1 MCLPF
6 NKQIFNWELGIN
18 YKMPIVSCSVP
29 CGGVEVIK
37 VGDPQPS
44 KETGDNQNGEVVVV
58 DEDED
63 EDEDLLFGKKLRKE
77 TNHVSEDRVHDSNWN
92 DVVDEDEDEDED
104 LLFGKTQKLRKET
117 NHVSEDRV
125 HDSNRNDVVDE
136 DEDEDE
142 DLLFGKTQKLQKGTN
157 HVAEDRVHDS
167 NRNDAIHFVVSPTSK
182 DSDDDLS
189 IIGSVSFPLVE
200 RKQSNSKRV
209 RRKPARKTQSDM
221 KSFLTK

>member
-104 LLFGKTQKLRKET
+104 LLFGKTQKL
-117 NHVSEDRV
+117 
-125 HDSNRNDVVDE
+125 
-136 DEDEDE
+136 
-142 DLLFGKTQKLQKGTN
+142 QKGTN